1 MEASWT
7 FPSEEVPPLP
17 DAADMERRVKREEI
31 LHTGKLRLKIVK
43 AGAGICRD
51 GFGMLI
57 LDHVFF
63 WRDPEHAHPLSGA
76 QRRYPWPYGL
86 STCKSEKHGAKSQK
100 MSICRWA
107 MPINRR

>member
-43 AGAGICRD
+43 AEMGQGYD
-51 GFGMLI
+51 GFGM
-57 LDHVFF
+57 
-63 WRDPEHAHPLSGA
+63 
-76 QRRYPWPYGL
+76 
-86 STCKSEKHGAKSQK
+86 
-100 MSICRWA
+100 
-107 MPINRR
+107 